1 MPRWVATEEMAG
13 WSEADARRLVGEL
26 SDLFRRARSDGR
38 AAYRWTSL

>member
-13 WSEADARRLVGEL
+13 WSEPDARRLVGEL